1 LPNLRQADGS
11 RQIDKA
17 ICVLTAVALPVITH
31 TSAPKSGYPYS
42 APILSLKL
50 AAAVQA
56 SPFIADLPI
65 EDFEALRELEINGRQ
80 ARSIRVMSLGGL
92 CCLR

>member
-1 LPNLRQADGS
+1 LPKLRQADGS

-17 ICVLTAVALPVITH
+17 ISFLTAVALPVITH

-50 AAAVQA
+50 AAPVQA
-56 SPFIADLPI
+56 SPFLAIYCG
-65 EDFEALRELEINGRQ
+65 F
-80 ARSIRVMSLGGL
+80 VY
-92 CCLR
+92 

>member
-1 LPNLRQADGS
+1 LPKLRQADGS

-17 ICVLTAVALPVITH
+17 ISVLTAVALPVITH

-50 AAAVQA
+50 AAAA
-56 SPFIADLPI
+56 SLAISRHLLWI
-65 EDFEALRELEINGRQ
+65 CLLRILR
-80 ARSIRVMSLGGL
+80 RSAG
-92 CCLR
+92 